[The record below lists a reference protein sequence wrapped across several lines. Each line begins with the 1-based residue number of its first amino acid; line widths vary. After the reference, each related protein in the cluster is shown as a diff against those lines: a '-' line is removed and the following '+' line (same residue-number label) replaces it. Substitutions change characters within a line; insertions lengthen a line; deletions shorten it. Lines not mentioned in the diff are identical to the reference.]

1 MSDDLSSEAQARIA
15 ELRQRIDEIDCRIV
29 QLLNERARLA
39 LEIRH
44 LKPQVH
50 WSLYDPRREE
60 EIFANLARCNQG
72 PLYAENLREIYEAI
86 LHVMKELRD

>member
-1 MSDDLSSEAQARIA
+1 MSEDLTAEAQARIA
-15 ELRQRIDEIDCRIV
+15 GLRQRIDEIDCQIV

-50 WSLYDPRREE
+50 WGLYDPKREE
-60 EIFANLARCNQG
+60 EIFANLARCNAG